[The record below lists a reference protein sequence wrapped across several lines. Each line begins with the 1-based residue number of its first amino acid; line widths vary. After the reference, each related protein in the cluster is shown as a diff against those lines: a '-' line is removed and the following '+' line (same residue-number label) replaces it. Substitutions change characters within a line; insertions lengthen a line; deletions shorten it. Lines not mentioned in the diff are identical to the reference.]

1 MIASCGSEGKK
12 PMSARTWDRN
22 FRSMIDCGIIE
33 EVKNSNGKIYKYH
46 IYNKN
51 ECGKEFV
58 LIESEILRQLKKV
71 YKSNALPHSFLL

>member
-1 MIASCGSEGKK
+1 ME
-12 PMSARTWDRN
+12 
-22 FRSMIDCGIIE
+22 
-33 EVKNSNGKIYKYH
+33 KIYKYH

-71 YKSNALPHSFLL
+71 YKSNALKIYCIIRFCCYNKLTKKYDLRKK

>member
-1 MIASCGSEGKK
+1 MDFKSLIGLEVSKATKVLNDFGYN
-12 PMSARTWDRN
+12 D
-22 FRSMIDCGIIE
+22 IE

-71 YKSNALPHSFLL
+71 YR